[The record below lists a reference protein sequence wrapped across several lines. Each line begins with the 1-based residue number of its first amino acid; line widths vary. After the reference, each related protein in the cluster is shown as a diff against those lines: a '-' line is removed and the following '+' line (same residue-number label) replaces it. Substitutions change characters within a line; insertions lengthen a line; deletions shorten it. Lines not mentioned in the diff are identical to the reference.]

1 MSYFT
6 LEQDVEYVRLLIGDT
21 ETSPFYPVFS
31 DDEYEMAI
39 KRNNRDLRTA
49 AISLAI
55 SASFQLSS
63 WNTRERT
70 GSIEVWSS
78 LGTNYLK
85 ALQFFVDNEGKRI
98 PSGLMPWLAGTDIR
112 EECELRSDP
121 NYPKNAL
128 TSITTCDSDKVCGGG
143 SRC

>member
-21 ETSPFYPVFS
+21 KTSPFYPVFS

-128 TSITTCDSDKVCGGG
+128 TNIYTCDEDKPCFGG
-143 SRC
+143 

>member
-21 ETSPFYPVFS
+21 KTSPFYPVFS

-112 EECELRSDP
+112 EECELRSDT

-128 TSITTCDSDKVCGGG
+128 TSIYTCDEDKPCFGG
-143 SRC
+143 

>member
-21 ETSPFYPVFS
+21 KTSPFYPVFS

-112 EECELRSDP
+112 EACEIRSDP

-128 TSITTCDSDKVCGGG
+128 TNIYICDEDKPCFGG
-143 SRC
+143 